1 MAEKALTV
9 GKVLEQRRKSTKD
22 TLQGTASL
30 RHGSSTAP
38 YRERG
43 VSATADNEQEFW
55 KESVA
60 KIKESLL
67 PEFNKLNERLD
78 GHDERFDT
86 IDERFDTI
94 DQRFDT
100 VDKRFDSID
109 ESLGVIR
116 KNFGA

>member
-86 IDERFDTI
+86 ID
-94 DQRFDT
+94 QRFDT

>member
-30 RHGSSTAP
+30 RHGSIAP

-43 VSATADNEQEFW
+43 SSATADNEQEFW
-55 KESVA
+55 KETVG

-78 GHDERFDT
+78 DHDE
-86 IDERFDTI
+86 
-94 DQRFDT
+94 
-100 VDKRFDSID
+100 RFDSID

-116 KNFGA
+116 KHLGV